1 MYSKKNILVIDDV
14 KSNLRLVEAILKKS
28 HPEYEILLATSGHEG
43 IETAQSQL
51 PEVILLDIF
60 MPEMDGFETCRK
72 LKSDKATT
80 NIPILMVSAG
90 GSISD
95 IRVEG
100 LQAGADA
107 IISKP
112 FNREEFVA
120 LVNVMLRIK
129 RAEDK
134 LKMQNQELEIYI
146 RKQIKEFRDVEDRFL
161 QVSGYALEFFWEINP
176 DGLIT
181 YISPVIEKILGYKP
195 VDIVDQMHT
204 FPFTSFKGSHPLLKK
219 TRNNFEAAN
228 YFKDERLIFRHRNGK
243 KVWMAASGFPIKDN
257 TDQLIGYRGVCQDIT
272 ERVKAE
278 TDLQKSL
285 DKIKEYQAKL
295 KKMNSDLSI
304 TEEKERRRISEF
316 LHDGISQILSLAYIK
331 LTSLLNSEQLPKT
344 DRTIRESVELIN
356 NAIIETRSLTYDL
369 SPPILYEL
377 GLIPAIKW
385 KLEQIE
391 NRYGIATTIKGANE
405 PLEIDTDIRILLYR
419 IISELIANV
428 IKHANADLI
437 KIEINKDQKYLYISV
452 VDNGQGFKYAAETKS
467 NEHGGF
473 GLFSIRERL
482 DSIQGSLLFESDN
495 QTGTNAI
502 VQIPI

>member
-90 GSISD
+90 GSITD

-100 LQAGADA
+100 LEAGADA

-195 VDIVDQMHT
+195 ADIVDRMHT
-204 FPFTSFKGSHPLLKK
+204 FPFTSFKG
-219 TRNNFEAAN
+219 
-228 YFKDERLIFRHRNGK
+228 RHRRPGGQMDGNG
-243 KVWMAASGFPIKDN
+243 F
-257 TDQLIGYRGVCQDIT
+257 
-272 ERVKAE
+272 
-278 TDLQKSL
+278 
-285 DKIKEYQAKL
+285 
-295 KKMNSDLSI
+295 
-304 TEEKERRRISEF
+304 
-316 LHDGISQILSLAYIK
+316 H
-331 LTSLLNSEQLPKT
+331 
-344 DRTIRESVELIN
+344 
-356 NAIIETRSLTYDL
+356 
-369 SPPILYEL
+369 
-377 GLIPAIKW
+377 
-385 KLEQIE
+385 
-391 NRYGIATTIKGANE
+391 
-405 PLEIDTDIRILLYR
+405 
-419 IISELIANV
+419 
-428 IKHANADLI
+428 
-437 KIEINKDQKYLYISV
+437 
-452 VDNGQGFKYAAETKS
+452 
-467 NEHGGF
+467 
-473 GLFSIRERL
+473 
-482 DSIQGSLLFESDN
+482 
-495 QTGTNAI
+495 
-502 VQIPI
+502 